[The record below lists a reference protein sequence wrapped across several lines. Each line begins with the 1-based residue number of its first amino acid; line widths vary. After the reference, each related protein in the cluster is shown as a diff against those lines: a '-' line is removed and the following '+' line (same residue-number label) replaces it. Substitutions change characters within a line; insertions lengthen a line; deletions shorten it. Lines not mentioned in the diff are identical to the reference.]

1 MKILYVVHNFPP
13 QPSYGCELY
22 AYNIAQALKRH
33 HEVHVFYRVNRPDR
47 EEYQVQQ
54 AEYEGLKVCTINNT
68 FKNVQTF
75 RDTYRN
81 DAIADEFGRY
91 LDGVKPDI
99 VHFQHVTCL
108 STTCIRE
115 AARRGLPV
123 IFTLHDFWLLCPRG
137 QLLRRDLSLCDG
149 PVARL
154 CVFCN
159 AYQLGVPPHIA
170 HARYARIPAEF
181 AGNGLRR
188 LVGNL
193 RRRLVRNSFR
203 GETEARKLV
212 DERLAHVREMCR
224 HVDLF
229 ISPSEFLC
237 NTMKKMG
244 LPGEVRAS
252 DNGNDVLRFAD
263 FRRTESEK
271 VRFGFVG
278 SIIPSK
284 GVHVLIDAFK
294 RVSSEDAELRI
305 HGAGYSFEGYEDYEK
320 EMRSMARGDGRITFA
335 GPFDNTRV
343 GEVFAEFDVLVV
355 PSIWYE
361 NSPLTIHE
369 AALAGAPVIASD
381 IGGMAEFVRDGV
393 NGATFRT
400 GSTRHLAAKM
410 AMFVKDRG
418 LLVRLRPD
426 AGMVKTVEENA
437 EELDG
442 YYRQAIERHAAG

>member
-1 MKILYVVHNFPP
+1 
-13 QPSYGCELY
+13 
-22 AYNIAQALKRH
+22 
-33 HEVHVFYRVNRPDR
+33 
-47 EEYQVQQ
+47 
-54 AEYEGLKVCTINNT
+54 
-68 FKNVQTF
+68 
-75 RDTYRN
+75 
-81 DAIADEFGRY
+81 
-91 LDGVKPDI
+91 
-99 VHFQHVTCL
+99 
-108 STTCIRE
+108 
-115 AARRGLPV
+115 
-123 IFTLHDFWLLCPRG
+123 
-137 QLLRRDLSLCDG
+137 
-149 PVARL
+149 
-154 CVFCN
+154 
-159 AYQLGVPPHIA
+159 
-170 HARYARIPAEF
+170 
-181 AGNGLRR
+181 
-188 LVGNL
+188 
-193 RRRLVRNSFR
+193 
-203 GETEARKLV
+203 
-212 DERLAHVREMCR
+212 
-224 HVDLF
+224 
-229 ISPSEFLC
+229 
-237 NTMKKMG
+237 MKKMG

-263 FRRTESEK
+263 FRRTESKK

-400 GSTRHLAAKM
+400 GSARHLAAKM